1 MKLKRTLMSVLA
13 VMMLCTAVCYAEGG
27 SEDPSFQK
35 GDYIQMGTYNGTP
48 LLWRYTPFD
57 TYYTIR
63 GYRTN
68 LLEGYKIK
76 SQIEDILYSDQILC
90 FKPYDVADGK
100 EELSNS
106 WDEASLREWLNSTA
120 ERDAAYDEKGFL
132 GEGNFTRDERNA
144 MKKTDVP
151 FFLPRWKLP
160 EELKREAFKNI
171 FIYGSYHGN
180 EFPDMNCVADFDKMS
195 TGLYAVAKDRVFLM
209 DEILVFDIY
218 ANNHTAAAGLAE
230 PLVAEYAQE
239 GYNHPYWIRSP
250 YNGRI
255 LSTNKDT
262 LPVSDACVIS
272 GEDEEIPFY
281 PKTIMSLA
289 EFIFG
294 ERGDKYTHRQV
305 DEAKGVRPAFY
316 LDRENAV
323 VVSGTG
329 TKEDPYILT
338 GKPGIVAM
346 LNGVEQSYE
355 QKPIEKD
362 GQILVPLRAVFESLG
377 AEVGW
382 EEGTQMVTVT
392 KDKEQVK
399 IQVGSKVMEKNGEEI
414 DFGYPAVLE
423 GGRTMI
429 PLSAVSESFSIQ
441 VDWNRDEQRIDITAE
456 PETE

>member
-1 MKLKRTLMSVLA
+1 MKLKRTLMSILA

-35 GDYIQMGTYNGTP
+35 GDYIQMGTYNGAP
-48 LLWRYTPFD
+48 LLWRYITLD
-57 TYYTIR
+57 IWRDY
-63 GYRTN
+63 GKN
-68 LLEGYKIK
+68 LQEGYKNQSK
-76 SQIEDILYSDQILC
+76 IEDILYSDQILC
-90 FKPYDVADGK
+90 FKPYDVADGE

-151 FFLPRWKLP
+151 FFVPRVRVP
-160 EELKREAFKNI
+160 EDMNLRVFENVYV
-171 FIYGSYHGN
+171 YGSYHGN
-180 EFPDMNCVADFDKMS
+180 EYPNMNCVADFDKMLHG
-195 TGLYAVAKDRVFLM
+195 TCTVAKDKIFLM
-209 DEILVFDIY
+209 DETLVFDIY

-255 LSTNKDT
+255 SSTNKDT
-262 LPVSDACVIS
+262 LPTSDACVIS

-338 GKPGIVAM
+338 GKPGIVVM

-362 GQILVPLRAVFESLG
+362 GQVLVPLRAVFESLG

>member
-1 MKLKRTLMSVLA
+1 MKLKRTLMSILA

-27 SEDPSFQK
+27 SEGPSFQK
-35 GDYIQMGTYNGTP
+35 GDYIQMGTYNGAP
-48 LLWRYTPFD
+48 LLWRYTSFD
-57 TYYTIR
+57 IYRRSYYKTLADR
-63 GYRTN
+63 DMKSR
-68 LLEGYKIK
+68 

-90 FKPYDVADGK
+90 FKSYDVPDKDGA
-100 EELSNS
+100 LSNS

-151 FFLPRWKLP
+151 FYLPRWKIP
-160 EELKREAFKNI
+160 EDMKKDAFENI
-171 FIYGSYHGN
+171 YSFAHFYGN
-180 EFPDMNCVADFDKMS
+180 EYRDMYGVADFEKMDVGVYDVVKDKI
-195 TGLYAVAKDRVFLM
+195 FLM
-209 DEILVFDIY
+209 DEQLVFDIF
-218 ANNHTAAAGLAE
+218 ANNYTAAASLADPMKPAYE
-230 PLVAEYAQE
+230 RE

-250 YNGRI
+250 YNGELRGF
-255 LSTNKDT
+255 NKDT
-262 LPVSDACVIS
+262 LPVSDVCVIS
-272 GEDEEIPFY
+272 GEDEERPFARQ
-281 PKTIMSLA
+281 ISNSLVS
-289 EFIFG
+289 FIS
-294 ERGDKYTHRQV
+294 EICGDKYTHRQV

-338 GKPGIVAM
+338 GKPGIVVM

-362 GQILVPLRAVFESLG
+362 GQVLVPLRAVFESLG

-429 PLSAVSESFSIQ
+429 PLSAVSESFSIP

-456 PETE
+456 TETE